1 MEKKKVLEMLAEGK
15 ITVDEAERLLNA
27 LKRGESPKAGK
38 GGGKRLLKI
47 LVNSKDGDTVN
58 IAIPISLAKI
68 ALSMVPDSVM
78 EELEEDSDF
87 DLRRFL
93 EHLDDLLSEM
103 KDFEGDIV
111 NVESADGDS
120 VRIFLV

>member
-27 LKRGESPKAGK
+27 LERGESPKAGK

-103 KDFEGDIV
+103 NDFEGDIV